1 MPRSEDDDAAPR
13 LGAPNAQTLALVG
26 GFVLAAAATLAVFL
40 TDDAQHLRVAV
51 VAVAWAFVLAMFAAG
66 RRATD
71 RVAAAAREAELHRV
85 YEHELAREVA
95 ARREYELELENDL
108 RREAGDSMRDELE
121 ALRGDLAALSS
132 LRDDVARVAA
142 LGDDVA
148 QLSAL
153 RHDLGQ
159 LGELRAD
166 MGRLRAELAEQLSS
180 ELFIERIVMRTQAGR
195 LSTDVGR
202 GDVSG
207 HTTEGRISEGTV
219 TWRDDVPPRELTGG
233 WPAVRLDEPRATW
246 QFEQVRVEQTG
257 VRPPV
262 PMSGPVSWRSGD
274 HEPDRRSWEIP
285 ATASWET
292 LGTYLPSTTAFPA
305 VGQEPGTTHSSDARD
320 EDATPLGSS
329 AQESATPIEDGDR
342 SRHSAD
348 AFRAH
353 DLRPPPAAPPT
364 AAFPMAAPGAGRSAA
379 PRLTPHKRPRPA
391 AAPIVPSVVAPE
403 PEPVPSP
410 LEWLAARSLLDPPS
424 VSARPDVPP
433 RRRRDDDG
441 PTDPAEVAT
450 TQRPAVPP
458 PVRGDDRG
466 GSRAAVGQEQPVAVG
481 QEQPVEPVEPPR
493 QEKRLADIL
502 AENGISLG
510 AGGRRRRRYR
520 AEDDADDVLARVLR
534 NN

>member
-1 MPRSEDDDAAPR
+1 MPRSEEDDVAPR
-13 LGAPNAQTLALVG
+13 LGAPNAQTLALMG

-71 RVAAAAREAELHRV
+71 RVAAAAREAELHRA
-85 YEHELAREVA
+85 YQHELAREVA

-148 QLSAL
+148 QLSSL

-274 HEPDRRSWEIP
+274 HEPPDRRSWEIP

-292 LGTYLPSTTAFPA
+292 LGTYHPSTTALPA
-305 VGQEPGTTHSSDARD
+305 VGQEPWPTHSSDARD
-320 EDATPLGSS
+320 EDATPLESS
-329 AQESATPIEDGDR
+329 AQEPATPIEEGDR

-353 DLRPPPAAPPT
+353 DLRPPAAPPT
-364 AAFPMAAPGAGRSAA
+364 AAFPMPAPGAGRSAT

-391 AAPIVPSVVAPE
+391 VAPRTTIAPIAPPAVA

-424 VSARPDVPP
+424 VSARPDVPS

-466 GSRAAVGQEQPVAVG
+466 GSRVAVG
-481 QEQPVEPVEPPR
+481 QEQPMQPVEPPR

-510 AGGRRRRRYR
+510 DGGRRRRRYR